1 MNRKFNRIPI
11 GLSIIIIC
19 ILIVTGCTTK
29 PVLDNQTSASTSPI
43 TSPTT
48 QPSKALYKVT
58 IAQPNSTHPE
68 FIKMDADV
76 YNQGEVIEF
85 YLKNEGNDSLI
96 CMGDF
101 SRYRMYYKEITG
113 SWKYLPGPI
122 EPRPAITVVPTRSE
136 MAPGSSTKVFRLITT
151 GWVPGRYMIQFDCMG
166 ISRQFE
172 IRDIKKLKSVQDL

>member
-1 MNRKFNRIPI
+1 
-11 GLSIIIIC
+11 L
-19 ILIVTGCTTK
+19 LVTGCTTK
-29 PVLDNQTSASTSPI
+29 PVLDNQTSTSTSPI

-96 CMGDF
+96 CMGDVF
-101 SRYRMYYKEITG
+101 HYGIAHEENG
-113 SWKYLPGPI
+113 SWKYQPKPI
-122 EPRPAITVVPTRSE
+122 KTTLAITVVPTRSE
-136 MAPGSSTKVFRLITT
+136 MAPGSSTQLFRLITT
-151 GWVPGRYMIQFDCMG
+151 GWVPGKYKIEFCSG
-166 ISRQFE
+166 ISREF
-172 IRDIKKLKSVQDL
+172 ILRDIGNLTSIKDN

>member
-1 MNRKFNRIPI
+1 MCRKFRRIPI
-11 GLSIIIIC
+11 CLSLIIIC

-29 PVLDNQTSASTSPI
+29 PVLDNQTSTSTSPI
-43 TSPTT
+43 ASPTT

-85 YLKNEGNDSLI
+85 YLKNEGNDSLT

-101 SRYRMYYKEITG
+101 SSYRMYYKEIDG

-122 EPRPAITVVPTRSE
+122 EPRPAMTVIYTRSE
-136 MAPGSSTKVFRLITT
+136 MAPGSSTKVFRLITI
-151 GWVPGRYMIQFDCMG
+151 GWVPGKYRIQFDCME
-166 ISRQFE
+166 ISREF
-172 IRDIKKLKSVQDL
+172 ILRDIRNLTSN

>member
-1 MNRKFNRIPI
+1 
-11 GLSIIIIC
+11 
-19 ILIVTGCTTK
+19 
-29 PVLDNQTSASTSPI
+29 
-43 TSPTT
+43 
-48 QPSKALYKVT
+48 
-58 IAQPNSTHPE
+58 
-68 FIKMDADV
+68 MDADI

-85 YLKNEGNDSLI
+85 YLKNEGNDSLT

-122 EPRPAITVVPTRSE
+122 EPRPAITMVPTRSE

-166 ISRQFE
+166 ISREF
-172 IRDIKKLKSVQDL
+172 ILRDIRNLTSK